1 MNDRQHR
8 ARRHALRG
16 TVSVASVLALAGLM
30 FTANARLAA
39 SDDGR
44 HPRDLGELAEVESS
58 RVEELSARVETLRA
72 EVDQLADAGTTA
84 DTGDPVLADRVALAA
99 GRAAVTGPGVT
110 VALTDAPT
118 GGPRTEGVE
127 PDFLVVHQQDLQA
140 VINAL
145 WAGGAEAM
153 ALQDQR
159 VTATT
164 AFRCVGNVLSLGG
177 RVYSPPYEV
186 RAIGDPDALREA
198 LLADREI
205 RRYLQW
211 VDRVGLGWSV
221 TTEERLALPAAE
233 ADGELVHAR
242 VPEGVDVF
250 PGGGPTQDGDED
262 ADVTADGRTTEAGAA
277 PADR

>member
-1 MNDRQHR
+1 MSDRQHR
-8 ARRHALRG
+8 ARRHALRS
-16 TVSVASVLALAGLM
+16 TVSVALVLALAGLM

-39 SDDGR
+39 SQDQR
-44 HPRDLGELAEVESS
+44 HPQDLGELAELESA
-58 RVEELSARVETLRA
+58 RVEELAGGVESLRA
-72 EVDQLADAGTTA
+72 EVERLTVAGTTQR
-84 DTGDPVLADRVALAA
+84 DTGDPELSDRVAMAA
-99 GRAAVTGPGVT
+99 GRTAVTGPGVT
-110 VALTDAPT
+110 VRLTDAPV
-118 GGPRTEGVE
+118 GGPRTEGVQ

-186 RAIGDPDALREA
+186 RAIGDPERLRRA
-198 LLADREI
+198 LLAEPAI
-205 RRYLQW
+205 LRYLDW

-221 TTEERLALPAAE
+221 TTEERLTLPAAE
-233 ADGELVHAR
+233 SAGELTHAR
-242 VPEGVDVF
+242 VPDGVDVF
-250 PGGGPTQDGDED
+250 PGDVAALAPTDG
-262 ADVTADGRTTEAGAA
+262 
-277 PADR
+277 ADR